1 MQSALELACGR
12 RRVPL
17 ILRDDR
23 LLTIR
28 RIERTTFVVL
38 MIAPKFAEMTHGAH
52 LRRARVPVVFS
63 ERHSNIV
70 EALYRLHS
78 LLRGQIVKE

>member
-1 MQSALELACGR
+1 M
-12 RRVPL
+12 
-17 ILRDDR
+17 
-23 LLTIR
+23 
-28 RIERTTFVVL
+28 L